1 MKCTTIA
8 KYATLLE
15 VRGAQKLS
23 KLVRRYC
30 LVEIDVLPPN
40 SVTEHSLI
48 AAYPIKFSNVNE
60 KILDIIIEE
69 DLNLDHVHSFVTLW
83 KIRVVYAAG

>member
-1 MKCTTIA
+1 M
-8 KYATLLE
+8 
-15 VRGAQKLS
+15 RGAQKLS

-60 KILDIIIEE
+60 KIIDIIIE
-69 DLNLDHVHSFVTLW
+69 DLNLDHVLSFVTLW